1 MLRWRRIGG
10 PMRLSLRGMVR
21 DLRSVL
27 YRESI
32 RGREVDEEEA
42 ERNLYILG
50 RHARLRKM
58 WNMSVGEMSKL
69 TVLDLVPL

>member
-1 MLRWRRIGG
+1 
-10 PMRLSLRGMVR
+10 MRLSLRGMVR

-42 ERNLYILG
+42 ERNLYIFG
-50 RHARLRKM
+50 KTRKVEKDVEH
-58 WNMSVGEMSKL
+58 VGWGDE
-69 TVLDLVPL
+69 